1 MRSISWARPHPAFF
15 AHGLIALCCFLLLGI
30 EAQGNS
36 IPYRLYTISDGLS
49 HENIQT
55 LEQTPDGRLWVGTSA
70 GLSFYTGAG
79 FVPVRFIDATST
91 VNILEIEPLENDDVW
106 VATRQMGIWHVRYQ
120 HAVQPFPEL
129 ADIKASRILARN
141 DSLYIY
147 AQEEVWQISLTDNVL
162 LQRDYRFE
170 PSGIDHSVAGAL
182 IPNIVSAD
190 IAADGGQWVLD
201 HARGPG
207 RLLSDG
213 SIRFLEDK
221 IREGWYALRFDEA
234 GTAWVSHQQEGL
246 FRFNPETGELE
257 QVLAEAGLRHICI
270 TPKMIVVSSYN
281 HGALFWNLMKDGLMM
296 SMSEESGLPTNRVNC
311 IYRDHEGN
319 AWIGTQIGLVQ
330 ISHLGVMHIM
340 EVQDRPLLSLNAVY
354 NHRDQSV
361 WASSD
366 SEGLFQLHPMRKSVL
381 PAGEN
386 RWSDLFKGADGRMH
400 ALGGSGWF
408 TYGNDGEWAQR
419 EAYAGGYHGDVDRK
433 GNGYFWHADG
443 IYKHRA
449 GKTPSPMFRW
459 PLEEQDFHRQ
469 TLTADGELVIWA
481 NGQVLK
487 IDTRRS
493 SRQINAYPATLV
505 RNVANYRNTSVN
517 DIVVDHLG
525 RTWVALLSSGL
536 LCVEA
541 DTTMQLLPDY
551 HIEKLSLEG
560 DSLLIANAREG
571 LFVFN
576 LPSGG
581 KAKGQRDGKA
591 SRDADMPEEHLKKDA
606 AIRYHLTQSDGLM
619 STTVSGAAFTKQ
631 FLWVTHPGGITQ
643 IPRRLLSREAPI
655 PQVLLTSI
663 NYNGVSR
670 SQYKDVVLKASDT
683 NIGFEFS
690 ATTFSHPHQVEYRYR
705 LNGLPESDWVSTKKP
720 SVHFASLPAGSYEFE
735 VQATTSRESYG
746 ESISYNFEIPVPY
759 YHRPMFW
766 MTIIVIMMVLSY
778 YLHLYRLRLML
789 QVERTRTQIAMD
801 LHDDIGSSLTSL
813 SFMSNLAYQRTQEK
827 SPKEEISPILQEIGS
842 MSSELVDNMLDIV
855 WSVDPKQD
863 SVGSVIQRLQAFY
876 QRVNDASDITV
887 NWKVEDGVRKIALP
901 PRSRRNLYLI
911 IKEAINNAIKH
922 SSAERIDIAMT
933 QDLVVLHVVI
943 QDYGKGFDTDA
954 VEKGYGLTTMRDRA
968 KESGATFELR
978 AAVGSA
984 TTVYLKWP
992 LRKYAS

>member
-1 MRSISWARPHPAFF
+1 MISDSWARPHPASI
-15 AHGLIALCCFLLLGI
+15 AHGLIALCCFLLLAI

-79 FVPVRFIDATST
+79 FVPVRFIDASST

-106 VATRQMGIWHVRYQ
+106 VATRQTGIWQVRYQ

-129 ADIKASRILARN
+129 AEVRASRILARN

-147 AQEEVWQISLTDNVL
+147 AQEEVWQVSLTDNAL
-162 LQRDYRFE
+162 SSRDYMFM
-170 PSGIDHSVAGAL
+170 PSGIDQTVAGAL
-182 IPNIVSAD
+182 VPNIVSAD

-201 HARGPG
+201 YARGPG
-207 RLLSDG
+207 RLLADG
-213 SIRFLEDK
+213 TIQFVEEK
-221 IREGWYALRFDEA
+221 IREGWYALRFDQS
-234 GTAWVSHQQEGL
+234 GTAWVTNEQEGL
-246 FRFNPETGELE
+246 FRFDPATGGLE
-257 QVLAEAGLRHICI
+257 QVLNEVGLRHICV
-270 TPKMIVVSSYN
+270 TPNMIVLSSYN

-296 SMSEESGLPTNRVNC
+296 SMGEASGLPTNRINC

-319 AWIGTQIGLVQ
+319 AWIGSQIGLIQ
-330 ISHLGVMHIM
+330 ISHLGVMHLM
-340 EVQDRPLLSLNAVY
+340 EVQGRPLLSLNAVY
-354 NHRDQSV
+354 NHGDQSV
-361 WASSD
+361 WASSA
-366 SEGLFQLHPMRKSVL
+366 SEGLFQLSPSRRSVL

-386 RWSDLFKGADGRMH
+386 RWSDLFEGADGKMH

-408 TYGNDGEWAQR
+408 TYGNDGVWQQQ
-419 EAYAGGYHGDVDRK
+419 EAYAGGHHGDVDRS
-433 GNGYFWHADG
+433 GNGYFWHTDG
-443 IYKHRA
+443 IYKHHA
-449 GKTPSPMFRW
+449 DNKPAPVFRW

-469 TLTADGELVIWA
+469 TLTKDGDLIIWA

-487 IDTRRS
+487 IDTRHT
-493 SRQINAYPATLV
+493 SRQIDAYPATLV

-517 DIVVDHLG
+517 DIVVDHMG

-560 DSLLIANAREG
+560 DSLLVANAREG

-576 LPSGG
+576 LPTGGSGT
-581 KAKGQRDGKA
+581 D
-591 SRDADMPEEHLKKDA
+591 DIPEEHLQKDA

-619 STTVSGAAFTKQ
+619 STTVSGAAFTRQ
-631 FLWVTHPGGITQ
+631 FLWVTHPGGISQ
-643 IPRRLLSREAPI
+643 IPRRLLSREAPV

-663 NYNGVSR
+663 NYNGIS
-670 SQYKDVVLKASDT
+670 SSPYKAIDLKASDT

-705 LNGLPESDWVSTKKP
+705 LKGSEGARWASTKKP
-720 SVHFASLPAGSYEFE
+720 SVHFARLPAGSYEFE
-735 VQATTSRESYG
+735 VQATTSKETYG
-746 ESISYNFEIPVPY
+746 KPISYNFEIPVPY
-759 YHRPMFW
+759 YQRPMFW
-766 MTIIVIMMVLSY
+766 MSIMVLMMILLY
-778 YLHLYRLRLML
+778 YLHLYRLRSML

-813 SFMSNLAYQRTQEK
+813 SFMSNLAWQRTQEK
-827 SPKEEISPILQEIGS
+827 SPREEISPILQEIGS

-876 QRVNDASDITV
+876 QRVNDSSDITI
-887 NWKVEDGVRKIALP
+887 NWKVEEGVRKIALP

-911 IKEAINNAIKH
+911 IKEAVNNAIKH
-922 SSAERIDIAMT
+922 SSADRIDIAMT
-933 QDLVVLHVVI
+933 QDLVVLHVVV
-943 QDYGKGFDTDA
+943 QDYGKGFEADV
-954 VEKGYGLTTMRDRA
+954 VEKGYGLTTMQERA
-968 KESGATFELR
+968 KESGASFELR
-978 AAVGSA
+978 AAAGSA

-992 LRKYAS
+992 LRKHAS